1 MSTVKDR
8 IIHLI
13 EMKEEQEENVSY
25 VIFRLVGVVQL
36 IVAQSSR
43 RAAAACARAA
53 SDGDLSLE
61 MIEKCARRI
70 GRSLGVQVDDVHQRR
85 HDQSVAQRR

>member
-43 RAAAACARAA
+43 RATACARTA